1 MIVNRNKETLKMITK
16 ERNERVLVSRTIAV
30 PADTNPWG
38 DIFGGWILSL
48 MDIAAGSVAAR
59 LARGSV
65 ATKAIKEVSFDTPIF
80 VGDEV
85 SVYAEVEKIG
95 NSSATLGVYVTIR
108 RKGCHEE
115 LHAVKGKFVM
125 VALDENRRPRPV
137 RLKWSE
143 VEVLAEK
150 TENQLIM
157 IGE

>member
-1 MIVNRNKETLKMITK
+1 MRKRIEMLEK
-16 ERNERVLVSRTIAV
+16 ERVLVSRTIAV

-48 MDIAAGSVAAR
+48 MDIAAGSIAAR
-59 LARGSV
+59 LARGSI
-65 ATKAIKEVSFDTPIF
+65 ATKAINDIVFDTPIF

-95 NSSATLGVYVTIR
+95 NTSITLNIYVTIR
-108 RKGCHEE
+108 RKGHHEE

-137 RLKWSE
+137 KEKWPAHE
-143 VEVLAEK
+143 
-150 TENQLIM
+150 Q
-157 IGE
+157 

>member
-1 MIVNRNKETLKMITK
+1 MITK